1 MGGSLYFWYT
11 LQNYG
16 EVSGV
21 AISARWTPDRQSRPV
36 LSHGLVHC
44 VVFLSRKVTY
54 STPDP
59 VGRSPIKLT
68 QD

>member
-21 AISARWTPDRQSRPV
+21 AISALDSGSPEPSCFESWSGSLRCVFKQESDLLYPGPGWSKPD
-36 LSHGLVHC
+36 
-44 VVFLSRKVTY
+44 
-54 STPDP
+54 
-59 VGRSPIKLT
+59 
-68 QD
+68 